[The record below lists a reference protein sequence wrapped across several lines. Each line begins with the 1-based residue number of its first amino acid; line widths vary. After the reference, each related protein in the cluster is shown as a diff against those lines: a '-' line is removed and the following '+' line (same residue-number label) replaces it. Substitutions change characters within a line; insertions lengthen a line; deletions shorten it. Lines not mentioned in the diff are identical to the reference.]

1 VEGPA
6 EHRSSRVDPPA
17 DPGIGCGKK
26 VRMNIIGKIFVFA
39 VFVMSLVFMSFAIA
53 LFSTHT
59 NWREEITRPAD
70 QVQAGKPLGYQEQLK
85 QARAQRE
92 RDELELKELQRKV
105 DLSETERDQVIAK
118 IQTALEQKDK
128 ELQELRNEKNK
139 REDEREKAQVEVTAT
154 REELKKAT
162 KTVEDLRVQIAKQQA
177 TVDEQVTRT
186 AKLAGKLHEIESLKE
201 IADERKAQLEKQV
214 ANARL
219 LLKQHGL
226 AIESLPRDHVPT
238 AGGVVTAVADDSI
251 EVTLGGDDGVQM
263 GHFLEVYRN
272 DEYLGRVQVIS
283 VKPDRSVGRVIREFK
298 RGDIQPGDRVA
309 TRLKA

>member
-1 VEGPA
+1 
-6 EHRSSRVDPPA
+6 
-17 DPGIGCGKK
+17 
-26 VRMNIIGKIFVFA
+26 MNIIGKIFVFA

-70 QVQAGKPLGYQEQLK
+70 QVQAGKPLGYKLQLDEAK
-85 QARAQRE
+85 KERE
-92 RDELELKELQRKV
+92 TLTAEIAKLTAEV
-105 DLSETERDQVIAK
+105 AASEAARDQIVAK
-118 IQTALEQKDK
+118 IQTALGEKDRELQALRKDK
-128 ELQELRNEKNK
+128 DA
-139 REDEREKAQVEVTAT
+139 REDERENAQTELAMT
-154 REELKKAT
+154 RTELEKAT
-162 KTVEDLRVQIAKQQA
+162 KTVEGLRDDIRGMQKK
-177 TVDEQVTRT
+177 VDEQVTRT
-186 AKLAGKLHEIESLKE
+186 AKLAGELHEKESFLE
-201 IADERKAQLEKQV
+201 IATERKAQLEKQV

-263 GHFLEVYRN
+263 GHFLEVYRD

>member
-1 VEGPA
+1 
-6 EHRSSRVDPPA
+6 
-17 DPGIGCGKK
+17 
-26 VRMNIIGKIFVFA
+26 MNIIGKIFVFA

-70 QVQAGKPLGYQEQLK
+70 QVQAGKPLGYKLQLDEAK
-85 QARAQRE
+85 KERE
-92 RDELELKELQRKV
+92 TLTAEIAKLTAEV
-105 DLSETERDQVIAK
+105 AASEAARDQIVAK
-118 IQTALEQKDK
+118 IQTALGEKDRELQALRKDK
-128 ELQELRNEKNK
+128 DA
-139 REDEREKAQVEVTAT
+139 REDERENAQTELAMT
-154 REELKKAT
+154 RTELEKAT
-162 KTVEDLRVQIAKQQA
+162 KTVEGLRDDIRGMQKKV
-177 TVDEQVTRT
+177 
-186 AKLAGKLHEIESLKE
+186 
-201 IADERKAQLEKQV
+201 
-214 ANARL
+214 
-219 LLKQHGL
+219 QHGL

-238 AGGVVTAVADDSI
+238 AGGVVTAVVDDSI

-263 GHFLEVYRN
+263 GHFLEVYRD

>member
-1 VEGPA
+1 
-6 EHRSSRVDPPA
+6 
-17 DPGIGCGKK
+17 
-26 VRMNIIGKIFVFA
+26 MNIIGKIFVFA

-59 NWREEITRPAD
+59 NWRDEITRTAD
-70 QVQAGKPLGYQEQLK
+70 QVQAGKPLGYKLQLEEAK
-85 QARAQRE
+85 KERE
-92 RDELELKELQRKV
+92 TLTAEIAKLTAEV
-105 DLSETERDQVIAK
+105 AASEAARDQVVAK
-118 IQTALEQKDK
+118 IQTALEEKDK
-128 ELQELRNEKNK
+128 ELQDLRKDK
-139 REDEREKAQVEVTAT
+139 DAREDEREKAQS
-154 REELKKAT
+154 ELAMARAELEKAT
-162 KTVEDLRVQIAKQQA
+162 KTVEDLRADIAKQQN
-177 TVDEQVTRT
+177 TVNDAVARS
-186 AKLAGKLHEIESLKE
+186 AKLAGELHEKESFLE
-201 IADERKAQLEKQV
+201 IATERKAQLEKQV

-226 AIESLPRDHVPT
+226 AIESLPRDQVPT
-238 AGGVVTAVADDSI
+238 AGGIVTAVANDSI

-263 GHFLEVYRN
+263 GHFLEVYRD

>member
-1 VEGPA
+1 
-6 EHRSSRVDPPA
+6 
-17 DPGIGCGKK
+17 
-26 VRMNIIGKIFVFA
+26 MNIIGKIFVFA

-59 NWREEITRPAD
+59 NWRDEITRTAD
-70 QVQAGKPLGYQEQLK
+70 QVQAGKPLGYKLQLEEAK
-85 QARAQRE
+85 KERE
-92 RDELELKELQRKV
+92 TLTAEIAKLTAEV
-105 DLSETERDQVIAK
+105 ASSEAARDQVVAK
-118 IQTALEQKDK
+118 IQTALEEKDK
-128 ELQELRNEKNK
+128 ELQDLRKDK
-139 REDEREKAQVEVTAT
+139 DAREDEREKAQS
-154 REELKKAT
+154 ELAMARAELEKAT
-162 KTVEDLRVQIAKQQA
+162 KTVEDLRADIAKQQN
-177 TVDEQVTRT
+177 TVNDAVARS
-186 AKLAGKLHEIESLKE
+186 AKLAGELHEKESFLE
-201 IADERKAQLEKQV
+201 IATERKAQLEKQV

-226 AIESLPRDHVPT
+226 AIESLPRDQVPT
-238 AGGVVTAVADDSI
+238 AGGIVTAVADDSI

-263 GHFLEVYRN
+263 GHFLEVYRD

>member
-1 VEGPA
+1 
-6 EHRSSRVDPPA
+6 
-17 DPGIGCGKK
+17 
-26 VRMNIIGKIFVFA
+26 MNIIGKIFVFA

-70 QVQAGKPLGYQEQLK
+70 QVQAGKPLGYKLQLDEAK
-85 QARAQRE
+85 KERE
-92 RDELELKELQRKV
+92 TLTAEIAKLTAEV
-105 DLSETERDQVIAK
+105 AASEAARDQIVAK
-118 IQTALEQKDK
+118 IQTALGEKDK
-128 ELQELRNEKNK
+128 ELQALRKAK
-139 REDEREKAQVEVTAT
+139 DAREDERENAQTELAMT
-154 REELKKAT
+154 RTELEKAT
-162 KTVEDLRVQIAKQQA
+162 KTVEGLRDDIRGMQAK
-177 TVDEQVTRT
+177 VDEQVTRT
-186 AKLAGKLHEIESLKE
+186 AKLAGELHEKESFLE
-201 IADERKAQLEKQV
+201 IATERKAQLEKQV

-226 AIESLPRDHVPT
+226 AIESMPRDHVPT

>member
-1 VEGPA
+1 
-6 EHRSSRVDPPA
+6 
-17 DPGIGCGKK
+17 
-26 VRMNIIGKIFVFA
+26 MNIIGKIFVFA

-70 QVQAGKPLGYQEQLK
+70 QVQAGKPLGYKLQLDEAK
-85 QARAQRE
+85 KERE
-92 RDELELKELQRKV
+92 TLTAEIAKLTAEV
-105 DLSETERDQVIAK
+105 AASEAARDQIVAK
-118 IQTALEQKDK
+118 IQTALGEKDK
-128 ELQELRNEKNK
+128 ELQALRKDK
-139 REDEREKAQVEVTAT
+139 DAREDERENAQTELAMT
-154 REELKKAT
+154 RTELEKAT
-162 KTVEDLRVQIAKQQA
+162 KTVEGLRDDIRGMQKK
-177 TVDEQVTRT
+177 VDEQVTRT
-186 AKLAGKLHEIESLKE
+186 AKLAGELHEKESFLE
-201 IADERKAQLEKQV
+201 IATERKAQLEKQV

-263 GHFLEVYRN
+263 GHFLEVYRD

>member
-1 VEGPA
+1 
-6 EHRSSRVDPPA
+6 
-17 DPGIGCGKK
+17 
-26 VRMNIIGKIFVFA
+26 MNIIGKIFVFA
-39 VFVMSLVFMSFAIA
+39 VFVMSIVFMSFAIA

-70 QVQAGKPLGYQEQLK
+70 QVQAGKPLGYKLQLDEAK
-85 QARAQRE
+85 KERE
-92 RDELELKELQRKV
+92 TLTAEIAKLTAEV
-105 DLSETERDQVIAK
+105 AASEAARDQIVAK
-118 IQTALEQKDK
+118 IQTALGEKDK
-128 ELQELRNEKNK
+128 ELQALRKAK
-139 REDEREKAQVEVTAT
+139 DAREDERENAQTELAMT
-154 REELKKAT
+154 RTELEKAT
-162 KTVEDLRVQIAKQQA
+162 KTVEGLRDDIRGMQAK
-177 TVDEQVTRT
+177 VDEQVTRT
-186 AKLAGKLHEIESLKE
+186 AKLAGELHEKESFLE
-201 IADERKAQLEKQV
+201 IATERKAQLEKQV

-226 AIESLPRDHVPT
+226 AIESMPRDHVPT

-263 GHFLEVYRN
+263 GHFLEVYRD